1 MALLN
6 KSFIIITILVAC
18 MLADVFAVKVDTNN
32 KDVCKKSDLDIAK
45 GDQNKDGSCSQTFMG
60 EIPDSDTMIS
70 TLIRFPGNNEV
81 IRENEP
87 FTIKTET
94 TNLDT
99 GFFSDPAKT
108 YYKFPQTLDNS
119 GRVQGH
125 SHVTIQKLNGRGVP
139 DPKVFAFF
147 KGLNEKAKNGIL
159 SADVEKGLPAG
170 NYRLCTITSAFSHQP
185 VLMPVAQRG
194 AQDDCVR
201 FKVIKK
207 KKNRKM

>member
-18 MLADVFAVKVDTNN
+18 MLADVFAVKVDTNS

-94 TNLDT
+94 INLIT
-99 GFFSDPAKT
+99 GFFSDPATT
-108 YYKFPQTLDNS
+108 YYKFPQTLDNG

-125 SHVTIQKLNGRGVP
+125 SHVTVQKLNGRGVP

-170 NYRLCTITSAFSHQP
+170 DYRLCTITSAFSHQP

-194 AQDDCVR
+194 NY
-201 FKVIKK
+201 FKQI
-207 KKNRKM
+207 